1 MSMDMQ
7 EPTFSIR
14 NLVSRFAPR
23 GVVVPSGALPFMFGN
38 TPALAHTLAS
48 LVAQGQKTATAG
60 LLWAWEA
67 DDGGP
72 PQVGQVYVVHN
83 WEGLP
88 VALIENTHV
97 SIVPFNRV
105 DAQFAREEG
114 EGDRSL
120 AWWRRTHWHYFAAE
134 CRRVGREPSE
144 DMPIVCQRFRLLY
157 PQATHAWQCHHGSAI
172 LDDRTGVEPE
182 ARGVER

>member
-1 MSMDMQ
+1 MSGNVVQREIMAMQ

-14 NLVSRFAPR
+14 DLASRFTQR
-23 GVVVPSGALPFMFGN
+23 EVVVPSGSLPFMFGN

-72 PQVGQVYVVHN
+72 PKVGQVYVVHD
-83 WEGLP
+83 WEGMP
-88 VALIENTHV
+88 IALIEHTHV

-105 DAQFAREEG
+105 DAQFAR
-114 EGDRSL
+114 
-120 AWWRRTHWHYFAAE
+120 
-134 CRRVGREPSE
+134 
-144 DMPIVCQRFRLLY
+144 
-157 PQATHAWQCHHGSAI
+157 
-172 LDDRTGVEPE
+172 
-182 ARGVER
+182 